1 MSNVIPPFLTGAAP
15 ASSSRHTHSNP
26 TAHEDGDAAQAARHF
41 GPEPDAGAAAGFADA
56 DAAETAPD
64 AAIGITAD
72 TAAAGASGSSE
83 AASAGAADEA
93 AAESVAEPS
102 IPSETV
108 AEPAMHARPRS
119 RYIPALD
126 GLRTLAVA
134 VVVLYHLNPTL
145 MPGGMQ
151 GVTIFFVLSGY
162 LITHLLLV
170 EFGGTRTIDLKG
182 FWVRRMR
189 RLMPAMLSVVVAT
202 TALCTIFNHVMLTK
216 MRPDIVPSV
225 LFVNNWWQILH
236 DVSYFNNI
244 GDPSPLTHFW
254 SLAIE
259 AQFYLVWPPVLLFC
273 LKRRVS
279 RRHIRYGVAILAGI
293 SALAM
298 ALLYN
303 PAVDPSRIYYGT
315 DTRAFSLLMGAWLAL
330 VPARSLSPRAVRERL
345 GGMTAAIRARQGND
359 TQVTLPAAIRTA
371 PLDVLGIVGLLGTL
385 ALCLWSNGYSAFPY
399 RGGILLASLAGV
411 MLVAAC
417 ARPESRLAHL
427 FAAKPL
433 VWIGQRSY
441 SIYLWHY
448 PLLLL
453 MNPAA
458 SVSDR
463 PWWLLALQVC
473 LVVAVSAVSYRLIE
487 TPCRH
492 GAMGALV
499 HRVRFER
506 ETLPAWG
513 KRHAVEL
520 ACSVAVLAVAIGGL
534 VVVPPTSALS
544 DEGAALLQDE
554 GASNATDGAPAPEG
568 EDNSVAGTYDITM
581 IGDSVSL
588 RAVEPFRQTF
598 AHGTIDAAKSRQFVA
613 GIEVYRG
620 MVDQGLAG
628 RVAVFALGTN
638 GAVTDANIDEL
649 MGIVGEKRIAVFVNN
664 RCPQPWIAANN
675 QVFSS
680 AAERYDNVRVVDWFG
695 YSANRDELFDG
706 DGTHL
711 SAAGSQKYVQLI
723 AQAVQPYLPPHF
735 EEGNDPT
742 LAAAQRATDALR
754 SAVGK
759 QLASS
764 VATSDATAAQEP
776 SAPEA

>member
-1 MSNVIPPFLTGAAP
+1 MSNVIPPFLAGDSAAP
-15 ASSSRHTHSNP
+15 ASPQPQPQSPADASAHAGAFGERAHDEAARAAHGAPASNG
-26 TAHEDGDAAQAARHF
+26 EQGDGDDTQAGDAQAASQ
-41 GPEPDAGAAAGFADA
+41 PAPTGARQ
-56 DAAETAPD
+56 
-64 AAIGITAD
+64 
-72 TAAAGASGSSE
+72 ASNE
-83 AASAGAADEA
+83 QQ
-93 AAESVAEPS
+93 
-102 IPSETV
+102 
-108 AEPAMHARPRS
+108 RPRS

-134 VVVLYHLNPTL
+134 AVVLYHLNPTL

-189 RLMPAMLSVVVAT
+189 RLMPAVLSVVVAT
-202 TALCTIFNHVMLTK
+202 AALCTLFNHVMLTK

-225 LFVNNWWQILH
+225 LFFNNWWQILH
-236 DVSYFNNI
+236 DVSYFNNV

-259 AQFYLVWPPVLLFC
+259 AQFYLVWPPILLMC
-273 LKRRVS
+273 LKRQVPA
-279 RRHIRYGVAILAGI
+279 RHIRRGVAVLAAA

-315 DTRAFSLLMGAWLAL
+315 DTRVFSLLLGAWLAL
-330 VPARSLSPRAVRERL
+330 VPPRALTPRAVLARASSMMGRVTKSTDRQD
-345 GGMTAAIRARQGND
+345 GGNTPSATATTGPA
-359 TQVTLPAAIRTA
+359 LPAVVRKA
-371 PLDVLGIVGLLGTL
+371 PLDVVGMLGLLGAL
-385 ALCLWSNGYSAFPY
+385 ALFLWSNGYSAFPY

-411 MLVAAC
+411 ALVAAC
-417 ARPESRLAHL
+417 SRPESRLARL

-453 MNPAA
+453 MNPTA

-463 PWWLLALQVC
+463 PWWLLALQVA
-473 LVVAVSAVSYRLIE
+473 LVIAVSAASYRLIE
-487 TPCRH
+487 TPFRH
-492 GAMGALV
+492 GAFGALV

-506 ETLPAWG
+506 DTLPAWC
-513 KRHAVEL
+513 KQHAVAL
-520 ACSVAVLAVAIGGL
+520 ASGVAVCAVAVGGL
-534 VVVPPTSALS
+534 LLVPPTSALS
-544 DEGAALLQDE
+544 DEGAAMLQDDG
-554 GASNATDGAPAPEG
+554 GASDSADDKTGDKQDSNA
-568 EDNSVAGTYDITM
+568 VAGTYDITM
-581 IGDSVSL
+581 VGDSVSL
-588 RAVEPFRQTF
+588 RAVEPFKQTF
-598 AHGTIDAAKSRQFVA
+598 AHGTIDAAKSRQFTA
-613 GIEVYRG
+613 GTEVYRG

-638 GAVTDANIDEL
+638 GAISDANIDEL
-649 MGIVGEKRIAVFVNN
+649 MGIVGDKRIAIFVNN

-675 QVFSS
+675 QVFAA
-680 AAERYDNVRVVDWFG
+680 AAERYENVRIIDWFG
-695 YSANRDELFDG
+695 YSANRNDLFDG

-711 SAAGSQKYVQLI
+711 SAAGAQEYVQLI
-723 AQAVQPYLPPHF
+723 AQTVQPYLPPHF

-742 LAAAQRATDALR
+742 LAAAQRITDALR
-754 SAVGK
+754 AAAGG
-759 QLASS
+759 QLA
-764 VATSDATAAQEP
+764 TSPQ
-776 SAPEA
+776 

>member
-1 MSNVIPPFLTGAAP
+1 MSNVIPPFLAGDSTAP
-15 ASSSRHTHSNP
+15 ASPQPQPQSPADASARGVFGERAHDETPRAAHGAPASNG
-26 TAHEDGDAAQAARHF
+26 EQGDGDDAQAGDAQAASQ
-41 GPEPDAGAAAGFADA
+41 PATTGARQ
-56 DAAETAPD
+56 
-64 AAIGITAD
+64 
-72 TAAAGASGSSE
+72 ASNE
-83 AASAGAADEA
+83 QR
-93 AAESVAEPS
+93 
-102 IPSETV
+102 
-108 AEPAMHARPRS
+108 RPRS

-134 VVVLYHLNPTL
+134 AVVLYHLNPTL

-170 EFGGTRTIDLKG
+170 EFGGTRAIDLKG

-189 RLMPAMLSVVVAT
+189 RLMPAVLSVVVAT
-202 TALCTIFNHVMLTK
+202 AALCTLFNHVMLTK

-225 LFVNNWWQILH
+225 LFFNNWWQILH
-236 DVSYFNNI
+236 DVSYFNNV

-259 AQFYLVWPPVLLFC
+259 AQFYLVWPPILLIC

-279 RRHIRYGVAILAGI
+279 PRHIRRGVAMLAAA

-315 DTRAFSLLMGAWLAL
+315 DTRVFSLLLGAWLAL
-330 VPARSLSPRAVRERL
+330 VPPRVLTPRAVLARVSSVVGRMT
-345 GGMTAAIRARQGND
+345 GAANRQDSGDAPDTVTAASPA
-359 TQVTLPAAIRTA
+359 LPAAVRQA
-371 PLDVLGIVGLLGTL
+371 PLDVVGMLGLLGAL
-385 ALCLWSNGYSAFPY
+385 ALFLWSNGYSAFPY

-411 MLVAAC
+411 ALVAAC
-417 ARPESRLAHL
+417 SRPESRLARL

-463 PWWLLALQVC
+463 PWWLLALQVA
-473 LVVAVSAVSYRLIE
+473 LVIAVSAASYRLIE
-487 TPCRH
+487 TPFRH
-492 GAMGALV
+492 GAFGAFA

-506 ETLPAWG
+506 DTLPAWC
-513 KRHAVEL
+513 KQHAVAL
-520 ACSVAVLAVAIGGL
+520 ASGVAVCAVAVGGL
-534 VVVPPTSALS
+534 LLVPPTSALS
-544 DEGAALLQDE
+544 DEGAAMLQDDGAASDSADDKNDDE
-554 GASNATDGAPAPEG
+554 QASNA
-568 EDNSVAGTYDITM
+568 VAGTYDITM
-581 IGDSVSL
+581 VGDSVSL
-588 RAVEPFRQTF
+588 RAVEPFKQTF
-598 AHGTIDAAKSRQFVA
+598 AHGTIDAAKSRQFTA
-613 GIEVYRG
+613 GTEVYRG
-620 MVDQGLAG
+620 LVNQGLAG

-638 GAVTDANIDEL
+638 GAISDANIDEL
-649 MGIVGEKRIAVFVNN
+649 MAIVGNKRIAVFVNN

-675 QVFSS
+675 QVFAA
-680 AAERYDNVRVVDWFG
+680 AAERYENVRIIDWFG
-695 YSANRDELFDG
+695 YSANRNDLFDG

-711 SAAGSQKYVQLI
+711 SAAGAQEYVQLI
-723 AQAVQPYLPPHF
+723 ARTVQPYLPPHF

-742 LAAAQRATDALR
+742 LAAAQRIADALR
-754 SAVGK
+754 AAAGGR
-759 QLASS
+759 L
-764 VATSDATAAQEP
+764 ATSPQ
-776 SAPEA
+776 

>member
-1 MSNVIPPFLTGAAP
+1 MSNVIPPFLAGDSAAP
-15 ASSSRHTHSNP
+15 ASPQPQPQSPADAPTHAGVFGERAHDESP
-26 TAHEDGDAAQAARHF
+26 RAAHEAPASNGEQGDGDDAQA
-41 GPEPDAGAAAGFADA
+41 G
-56 DAAETAPD
+56 
-64 AAIGITAD
+64 D
-72 TAAAGASGSSE
+72 TQ
-83 AASAGAADEA
+83 AASQ
-93 AAESVAEPS
+93 
-102 IPSETV
+102 
-108 AEPAMHARPRS
+108 PAPTDAQQASNERQRPRS

-134 VVVLYHLNPTL
+134 AVVLYHLNPTL

-189 RLMPAMLSVVVAT
+189 RLMPAVLSVVVAT
-202 TALCTIFNHVMLTK
+202 AALCTLFNHVMLTK

-225 LFVNNWWQILH
+225 LFFNNWWQILH
-236 DVSYFNNI
+236 DVSYFNNV

-259 AQFYLVWPPVLLFC
+259 AQFYLVWPPILLMC
-273 LKRRVS
+273 LKRHVPT
-279 RRHIRYGVAILAGI
+279 RHIRRGVAVLAAA

-315 DTRAFSLLMGAWLAL
+315 DTRVFSLLLGAWLAL
-330 VPARSLSPRAVRERL
+330 VPPRALTPRAVLACVSSMVGRATEATDRQD
-345 GGMTAAIRARQGND
+345 GGNAPSAAATTGPA
-359 TQVTLPAAIRTA
+359 LPAVVRKA
-371 PLDVLGIVGLLGTL
+371 PLDVVGMLGLLGAL
-385 ALCLWSNGYSAFPY
+385 ALFLWSNGYSAFPY

-411 MLVAAC
+411 ALVAAC
-417 ARPESRLAHL
+417 SRPESRLARL

-463 PWWLLALQVC
+463 PWWLLALQVA
-473 LVVAVSAVSYRLIE
+473 LVIAVSSASYRLIE
-487 TPCRH
+487 TPFRH
-492 GAMGALV
+492 GAFGAFV

-506 ETLPAWG
+506 DTLPAWC
-513 KRHAVEL
+513 KQRVVAL
-520 ACSVAVLAVAIGGL
+520 ATGVAVCAVAVGGL
-534 VVVPPTSALS
+534 LLVPPTSALS
-544 DEGAALLQDE
+544 DEGAAMLQDD
-554 GASNATDGAPAPEG
+554 GASSDSADDKTGDEQDSNA
-568 EDNSVAGTYDITM
+568 VAGTYDITM
-581 IGDSVSL
+581 VGDSVSL
-588 RAVEPFRQTF
+588 RAVEPFKQTF
-598 AHGTIDAAKSRQFVA
+598 AHGTIDAAKSRQFTA
-613 GIEVYRG
+613 GTEVYRG

-638 GAVTDANIDEL
+638 GAISDANIDEL
-649 MGIVGEKRIAVFVNN
+649 MGIVGDKRIAIFVNN

-675 QVFSS
+675 QVFAA
-680 AAERYDNVRVVDWFG
+680 AAERYENVRIIDWFG
-695 YSANRDELFDG
+695 YSANRNDLFDG

-711 SAAGSQKYVQLI
+711 SAAGAQEYVQLI
-723 AQAVQPYLPPHF
+723 AQTVQPYLPPHF

-742 LAAAQRATDALR
+742 LAAAQRITDALR
-754 SAVGK
+754 AAAGGR
-759 QLASS
+759 L
-764 VATSDATAAQEP
+764 ATSPQ
-776 SAPEA
+776 